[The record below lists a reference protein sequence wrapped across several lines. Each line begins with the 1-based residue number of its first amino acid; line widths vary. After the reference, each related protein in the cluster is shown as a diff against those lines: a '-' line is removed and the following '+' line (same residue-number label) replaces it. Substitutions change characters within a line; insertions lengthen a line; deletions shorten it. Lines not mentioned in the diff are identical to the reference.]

1 MAKASGIKLKGLK
14 RYTIDGI
21 QYTYH
26 RASGIRLEP
35 PHVYGSPEFLAAYL
49 DAEKKHKRGDTAK
62 VKARKLTR
70 HATWAGAVES
80 YLESPAFA
88 AKAERTKKD
97 YKVKLEI
104 LAVLDKQ
111 PLDWF
116 TRPRVIS
123 IRDKLAKERG
133 RRTADYCITV
143 MGIVFNHALERDM
156 MKVNPAANMKEL
168 PRGAD
173 EPEANKPWL
182 PEEIRTL
189 VENLPPHISKPVI
202 FAAMTGLRI
211 GDLVKLKADEV
222 RDGVLYV
229 KTNKTGAPVAF
240 DWPKHFGTPPKDGA
254 LFPNSRGKAWTDAGL
269 RHVVFKVRDLLVEA
283 KAIRDGLTFHG
294 LRTTFAQAAAHAGF
308 DTRAIA
314 DAMGHAQTQM
324 TDVYVRN
331 AVKEK
336 NSRKVTKKIAGK
348 VMGDL
353 SKPKPKLSKEI
364 V

>member
-14 RYTIDGI
+14 RYTRDGV

-35 PHVYGSPEFLAAYL
+35 PHVYGTPEFLAAYV
-49 DAEKKHKRGDTAK
+49 DADKKHKRGDTAK
-62 VKARKLTR
+62 VQARKLTR

-88 AKAERTKKD
+88 AKAERTKRD

-104 LAVLDKQ
+104 LKVLDKQ

-116 TRPRVIS
+116 TRARVIT
-123 IRDKLAKERG
+123 IRDKIANGRG
-133 RRTADYCITV
+133 RRTADYCATV
-143 MGIVFNHALERDM
+143 MGIIFNHALERDM
-156 MKVNPAANMKEL
+156 IKANPAANMKEL

-182 PEEIRTL
+182 PEEFRALI
-189 VENLPPHISKPVI
+189 ENLPPHVSRPVI
-202 FAAMTGLRI
+202 FAAMTGVRI
-211 GDLVKLKADEV
+211 GDLVKLKADAV
-222 RDGVLYV
+222 RGKVV
-229 KTNKTGAPVAF
+229 SIKTSKTGAPVAF
-240 DWPKHFGTPPKDGA
+240 DWPSYFGTPPTEGA

-269 RHVVFKVRDLLVEA
+269 RHVVFQIRDLLVEA
-283 KAIRDGLTFHG
+283 GTIRDGLTFHG
-294 LRTTFAQAAAHAGF
+294 IRTTFAQAAANAGF
-308 DTRAIA
+308 DPRAIA

-348 VMGDL
+348 VLGDL
-353 SKPKPKLSKEI
+353 SKPKKKLSKEI